1 MRHRFGAALLV
12 FVSFGLAA
20 PADAGKL
27 GQEFRVNTEKGGD
40 QEAPAVAG
48 LSNGDFVIVWKNF
61 GQSGN
66 LGGMYFQRYSAGGTK
81 LGGETR
87 VNSNGTTVQ
96 FAPSVAALENGRFVV
111 VWTSPDDGSGSGVY
125 MQRYDADGL
134 PLGKA
139 KRCNTFTTG
148 NQAMPSVSAL
158 SNGGYIV
165 AWRSSGQDGSG
176 TGIYGQRFD
185 SFGTKVGAGFRLN
198 TNTFLDQTHPR
209 VAGLD
214 NGGFVGAWNSDNQ
227 DGDGYGIYAQR
238 YLSNGAKTG
247 LEFRANSETSSMQFG
262 AAIAALT
269 NSRSVIVWYSFGQ
282 DGSGFGVY
290 AQRYAKTGAE
300 NGGEFRAT
308 VSTAGDQLNPAVAG
322 LSNGGLSS
330 SGKPPTRTVTK
341 RRSLRANTSPTERP
355 MAANSGS
362 TPSPPM
368 IRSRRP
374 SPRSGTA
381 ASWWSGFRSTRTAP
395 AMGSMPSALAR
406 NGRPPAPARKITR
419 CCGVEP
425 GDGTF
430 QFGRPLPH
438 ITTCGSLA

>member
-1 MRHRFGAALLV
+1 M
-12 FVSFGLAA
+12 
-20 PADAGKL
+20 
-27 GQEFRVNTEKGGD
+27 
-40 QEAPAVAG
+40 
-48 LSNGDFVIVWKNF
+48 
-61 GQSGN
+61 
-66 LGGMYFQRYSAGGTK
+66 
-81 LGGETR
+81 
-87 VNSNGTTVQ
+87 Q
-96 FAPSVAALENGRFVV
+96 FAPSMAALDNGGFVV

-125 MQRYDADGL
+125 MRRYDADGL
-134 PLGKA
+134 PLGEA
-139 KRCNTFTTG
+139 KRCNTFTSG
-148 NQAMPSVSAL
+148 NKAMPSVSAL

-185 SFGTKVGAGFRLN
+185 SFGTKVGEGFRLN

-308 VSTAGDQLNPAVAG
+308 VSTAGDQIESRGRGIDERRLVVVWEAANKDGDEKAVVARQYKSDGTPDGGEFRVNTFTTNDQITPAVA
-322 LSNGGLSS
+322 
-330 SGKPPTRTVTK
+330 
-341 RRSLRANTSPTERP
+341 SL
-355 MAANSGS
+355 G
-362 TPSPPM
+362 
-368 IRSRRP
+368 
-374 SPRSGTA
+374 
-381 ASWWSGFRSTRTAP
+381 
-395 AMGSMPSALAR
+395 
-406 NGRPPAPARKITR
+406 NGRFVVVWVFGQPGRLRLWGLCPALWPVT
-419 CCGVEP
+419 V
-425 GDGTF
+425 DL
-430 QFGRPLPH
+430 PLLPEK
-438 ITTCGSLA
+438 

>member
-1 MRHRFGAALLV
+1 M
-12 FVSFGLAA
+12 
-20 PADAGKL
+20 
-27 GQEFRVNTEKGGD
+27 
-40 QEAPAVAG
+40 
-48 LSNGDFVIVWKNF
+48 
-61 GQSGN
+61 
-66 LGGMYFQRYSAGGTK
+66 GGMYFQRYSAGGTK

-87 VNSNGTTVQ
+87 VNSNGTSVQ
-96 FAPSVAALENGRFVV
+96 FAPSVATLENGRFVV

-134 PLGKA
+134 PRGKA

-158 SNGGYIV
+158 SNGNYIV
-165 AWRSSGQDGSG
+165 AWRSTGQDGSG
-176 TGIYGQRFD
+176 TGVYGQRFQD
-185 SFGTKVGAGFRLN
+185 DGTKLGAKFRLN
-198 TNTFLDQTHPR
+198 TKTFLDQTHPR

-290 AQRYAKTGAE
+290 AQRYTKTGAE

-308 VSTAGDQLNPAVAG
+308 VSTAGDQLNPAIAG
-322 LSNGGLSS
+322 LSNGGFVVVWEAA
-330 SGKPPTRTVTK
+330 GKDGDGKAVVARQYKSDGTPDGGEFRVNTLTTNDQITPAVA
-341 RRSLRANTSPTERP
+341 SL
-355 MAANSGS
+355 G
-362 TPSPPM
+362 
-368 IRSRRP
+368 
-374 SPRSGTA
+374 
-381 ASWWSGFRSTRTAP
+381 
-395 AMGSMPSALAR
+395 
-406 NGRPPAPARKITR
+406 NGRFVVVWVSVNQDGSGY
-419 CCGVEP
+419 GVYA
-425 GDGTF
+425 
-430 QFGRPLPH
+430 QRFGP
-438 ITTCGSLA
+438 

>member
-1 MRHRFGAALLV
+1 
-12 FVSFGLAA
+12 
-20 PADAGKL
+20 
-27 GQEFRVNTEKGGD
+27 
-40 QEAPAVAG
+40 
-48 LSNGDFVIVWKNF
+48 
-61 GQSGN
+61 
-66 LGGMYFQRYSAGGTK
+66 MYFQRYSAGGTK

-227 DGDGYGIYAQR
+227 DGDGYGPLR
-238 YLSNGAKTG
+238 GG
-247 LEFRANSETSSMQFG
+247 LG
-262 AAIAALT
+262 
-269 NSRSVIVWYSFGQ
+269 FGQ
-282 DGSGFGVY
+282 PGRLRLWGLCPALRPV
-290 AQRYAKTGAE
+290 
-300 NGGEFRAT
+300 T
-308 VSTAGDQLNPAVAG
+308 VIRGIDRGRTS
-322 LSNGGLSS
+322 LSC
-330 SGKPPTRTVTK
+330 
-341 RRSLRANTSPTERP
+341 
-355 MAANSGS
+355 
-362 TPSPPM
+362 
-368 IRSRRP
+368 
-374 SPRSGTA
+374 
-381 ASWWSGFRSTRTAP
+381 
-395 AMGSMPSALAR
+395 
-406 NGRPPAPARKITR
+406 RKNN
-419 CCGVEP
+419 
-425 GDGTF
+425 
-430 QFGRPLPH
+430 PLPQR
-438 ITTCGSLA
+438 

>member
-139 KRCNTFTTG
+139 KRCNTFTSG
-148 NQAMPSVSAL
+148 NKAMPSVSAL

-176 TGIYGQRFD
+176 TGIYGQRFRFLWD
-185 SFGTKVGAGFRLN
+185 QGGRGIPPEYQYLPGPNPSTGRRSRQRRFR
-198 TNTFLDQTHPR
+198 R
-209 VAGLD
+209 
-214 NGGFVGAWNSDNQ
+214 
-227 DGDGYGIYAQR
+227 R
-238 YLSNGAKTG
+238 
-247 LEFRANSETSSMQFG
+247 LEFRQPG
-262 AAIAALT
+262 
-269 NSRSVIVWYSFGQ
+269 W
-282 DGSGFGVY
+282 
-290 AQRYAKTGAE
+290 
-300 NGGEFRAT
+300 
-308 VSTAGDQLNPAVAG
+308 
-322 LSNGGLSS
+322 
-330 SGKPPTRTVTK
+330 
-341 RRSLRANTSPTERP
+341 RRLRHLR
-355 MAANSGS
+355 
-362 TPSPPM
+362 
-368 IRSRRP
+368 
-374 SPRSGTA
+374 
-381 ASWWSGFRSTRTAP
+381 
-395 AMGSMPSALAR
+395 SAL
-406 NGRPPAPARKITR
+406 
-419 CCGVEP
+419 
-425 GDGTF
+425 
-430 QFGRPLPH
+430 
-438 ITTCGSLA
+438 SLQRSQNRT